1 MPPPLGAKPNAFETA
16 KPVFTAGPEPTW
28 QPPPAVPGRMVWQT
42 GAEPVPGYR
51 LVKMLGRGGF
61 GEVWKAVGPG
71 EIAVALKYLA
81 LDSDAASVEARALGL
96 MKEVRHP
103 HLLPLF
109 GAWQTGGHLI
119 MAMELAE
126 GSLQDRFEVARKQGH
141 SGIAPDQLWDWML
154 EAAKGLDYLNEPHPG
169 AAGEWNIGIQHRDI
183 KPQNLLLVGGSVK
196 VADFGLAKVMAQTVA
211 SHTGNMTL
219 PFAAPEFFNGK
230 TAPTS
235 DQYSLAVTYCYLRG
249 GRLPF
254 AGQPTEIMA
263 GHLMNEPDLSM
274 LPDGE
279 RAVVAR
285 ALAKQPNDRWPS
297 CKAFLHAM
305 RNFPL
310 PPTLPRNDV
319 ISRTHPQSPPPVLMP
334 LPLPMEDVPA
344 DETWRKHKKRCL
356 GIMAGLMA
364 VGLIACGIGNR
375 ALGTAPKVVVPTAT
389 GTAR

>member
-1 MPPPLGAKPNAFETA
+1 MPPPTGTKPDAFETA
-16 KPVFTAGPEPTW
+16 KPAFTAGSETTW
-28 QPPPAVPGRMVWQT
+28 QPPPVAPGRMTWQA

-71 EIAVALKYLA
+71 EIAVALKYLE
-81 LDSDAASVEARALGL
+81 LGSDAAAIEARALGL

-109 GAWQTGGHLI
+109 GAWETGGHLI

-126 GSLQDRFEVARKQGH
+126 GSLQDRFEIARKGGH
-141 SGIAPDQLWDWML
+141 AGIAPDQLWDWML

-169 AAGEWNIGIQHRDI
+169 STGEWSAGIQHRDI
-183 KPQNLLLVGGSVK
+183 KPQNMLLVGGSVK
-196 VADFGLAKVMAQTVA
+196 VADFGLAKVMAHTMA
-211 SHTGNMTL
+211 SHTGGMTL
-219 PFAAPEFFNGK
+219 PFAAPEFFSGK

-254 AGQPTEIMA
+254 VGQPTEIMA

-274 LPDGE
+274 LPDAD

-285 ALAKQPNDRWPS
+285 ALAKEPGDRWPS
-297 CKAFLHAM
+297 CRAFLHAM
-305 RNFPL
+305 RDNRRVVMEPPPL
-310 PPTLPRNDV
+310 PRQELLSLPQPK
-319 ISRTHPQSPPPVLMP
+319 PQPPPL
-334 LPLPMEDVPA
+334 EEVPV
-344 DETWRKHKKRCL
+344 DESWLRHKKRCL
-356 GIMAGLMA
+356 GIMAGVMA
-364 VGLIACGIGNR
+364 IGLIVCGICSR
-375 ALGTAPKVVVPTAT
+375 ALGTAPKVVPTET
-389 GTAR
+389 GTEKSPK